1 MFFIEEDL
9 HQVAHIVHHAY
20 DFPSDAGYAAY
31 VEAAN
36 AISGGKGTWMSEIC
50 CSLGSPDGAG
60 TGYSEGF
67 DPT

>member
-1 MFFIEEDL
+1 M
-9 HQVAHIVHHAY
+9 HHAY